1 MYSII
6 TDRGKGN
13 STKNLQLLSF
23 FSPRKILEQLNITYK
38 TNLKNS
44 IDIDF
49 TYFMKINSIS
59 RPIVKYETK
68 HLLEYNREENLDD
81 TAFNDDFYV

>member
-13 STKNLQLLSF
+13 SMKKLYYF
-23 FSPRKILEQLNITYK
+23 FFQERYWNNWISHVKQ
-38 TNLKNS
+38 NLKSN

-49 TYFMKINSIS
+49 THFTKINSIS
-59 RPIVKYETK
+59 RPIVKCETK
-68 HLLEYNREENLDD
+68 NLLEHNREENLDD
-81 TAFNDDFYV
+81 TAFNDDFYI